1 MLKIGDIELKSP
13 VIAAPMAGISNPA
26 FRSMLYPMQAGLV
39 VSEMVSD
46 KAIMYSNT
54 KTLDMTKTWPNEHPL
69 SMQLFGHDKESM
81 IIGAKYLDEH
91 TDCDIIDINMGC
103 PVKKVIAAKAGS
115 YLLQDVE
122 YAYEL
127 VKSVVESVKK
137 PVTVKM
143 RLGFDSQHI
152 CVEEMAQA
160 MEKAG
165 VKMIAIHGRT
175 RSQMYT
181 GKADWESIY
190 KVKRVVSIPVVGN
203 GDITTVEQALT
214 HLHHVDGIMIGRA
227 LLNNPWLILQ
237 INQALQGKPI
247 EEISYERK
255 FEFIMHHCAKVL
267 VMNGDEHA
275 SIKQMRSFVA
285 WMVAGLPHSH
295 VIKQQINQCVTKQEF
310 DDLVSA
316 YFTQIINERNMRDG
330 ICI

>member
-13 VIAAPMAGISNPA
+13 IIAAPMAGISNPA
-26 FRSMLYPMQAGLV
+26 FRSMLYPMNAGLV
-39 VSEMVSD
+39 VGEMVSD

-81 IIGAKYLDEH
+81 LIGAKYLDQY

-115 YLLQDVE
+115 YLLQDIN

-127 VKSVVESVKK
+127 VSSIVKAVSK

-143 RLGFDSQHI
+143 RLGFDSEHI
-152 CVEEMAQA
+152 VVYDMAKA

-175 RSQMYT
+175 RAQMYT
-181 GKADWESIY
+181 GKADWQPIY
-190 KVKRVVSIPVVGN
+190 QVKQMVNIPVIGN
-203 GDITTVEQALT
+203 GDIQDVDSALA

-237 INQALQGKPI
+237 INQALAG
-247 EEISYERK
+247 ENVTEISYEQK
-255 FEFIMHHCAKVL
+255 YEFIMKHCNNVL
-267 VMNGDEHA
+267 VMNDNELL

-285 WMVAGLPHSH
+285 WMVSGLPHCH
-295 VIKQQINQCVTKQEF
+295 VIKKQINQCETKEAF
-310 DDLVSA
+310 DQLINQ
-316 YFTQIINERNMRDG
+316 YFNQIIAERNIKTLG
-330 ICI
+330 

>member
-13 VIAAPMAGISNPA
+13 IIAAPMAGISNPA
-26 FRSMLYPMQAGLV
+26 FRSMLYPMNAGLV
-39 VSEMVSD
+39 VGEMVSD

-81 IIGAKYLDEH
+81 LIGAKYLDQH

-115 YLLQDVE
+115 YLLQDIN

-127 VKSVVESVKK
+127 VSSIVKAVSK

-143 RLGFDSQHI
+143 RLGFDSEHI
-152 CVEEMAQA
+152 VVYDMAKA

-175 RSQMYT
+175 RAQMYT
-181 GKADWESIY
+181 GKADWQPIY
-190 KVKRVVSIPVVGN
+190 QVKQMVNIPVIGN
-203 GDITTVEQALT
+203 GDIQDVDSALA

-237 INQALQGKPI
+237 INQALAG
-247 EEISYERK
+247 ENVTEISYEQK
-255 FEFIMHHCAKVL
+255 YKFIMKHCNNVL
-267 VMNGDEHA
+267 VMNDNELL

-285 WMVAGLPHSH
+285 WMVSGLPHCH
-295 VIKQQINQCVTKQEF
+295 VIKKQINQCETKEAF
-310 DDLVSA
+310 DQLINQ
-316 YFTQIINERNMRDG
+316 YFNQIIAERNIKTLG
-330 ICI
+330 

>member
-13 VIAAPMAGISNPA
+13 IIAAPMAGISNPA
-26 FRSMLYPMQAGLV
+26 FRSMLYPMNAGLV
-39 VSEMVSD
+39 VGEMVSD

-81 IIGAKYLDEH
+81 LIGAKYLDQH

-115 YLLQDVE
+115 YLLQDIN

-127 VKSVVESVKK
+127 VSSIVKAVSK

-143 RLGFDSQHI
+143 RLGFDSEHI
-152 CVEEMAQA
+152 VVYDMAKA

-175 RSQMYT
+175 RAQMYT
-181 GKADWESIY
+181 GKADWQPIY
-190 KVKRVVSIPVVGN
+190 QVKQMVNIPVIGN
-203 GDITTVEQALT
+203 GDIQDVDSALA

-237 INQALQGKPI
+237 INQALAG
-247 EEISYERK
+247 ENVTEISYEQK
-255 FEFIMHHCAKVL
+255 YEFIMKHCNNVL
-267 VMNGDEHA
+267 VMNDNELL

-285 WMVAGLPHSH
+285 WMVSGLPHCH
-295 VIKQQINQCVTKQEF
+295 VIKKQINQCETKEAF
-310 DDLVSA
+310 DQLINQ
-316 YFTQIINERNMRDG
+316 YFNQIIAERNIKTSG
-330 ICI
+330 

>member
-13 VIAAPMAGISNPA
+13 IIAAPMAGISNPA
-26 FRSMLYPMQAGLV
+26 FRSMLYPMNAGLV
-39 VSEMVSD
+39 VGEMVSD

-81 IIGAKYLDEH
+81 LIGAKYLDQH

-115 YLLQDVE
+115 YLLQDIN

-127 VKSVVESVKK
+127 VSSIVKAVSK

-143 RLGFDSQHI
+143 RLGFDSEHI
-152 CVEEMAQA
+152 VVYDMAKA

-175 RSQMYT
+175 RAQMYT
-181 GKADWESIY
+181 GKADWQPIY
-190 KVKRVVSIPVVGN
+190 QVKQMVNIPVIGN
-203 GDITTVEQALT
+203 GDIQNVDSALA

-237 INQALQGKPI
+237 INQALAG
-247 EEISYERK
+247 ENVTEISYEQK
-255 FEFIMHHCAKVL
+255 YEFIMKHCNNVL
-267 VMNGDEHA
+267 VMNDNELL

-285 WMVAGLPHSH
+285 WMVSGLPHCH
-295 VIKQQINQCVTKQEF
+295 VIKKQINQCETKEAF
-310 DDLVSA
+310 DQLINQ
-316 YFTQIINERNMRDG
+316 YFNQIIAERNIKTLG
-330 ICI
+330 

>member
-13 VIAAPMAGISNPA
+13 IIAAPMAGISNPA
-26 FRSMLYPMQAGLV
+26 FRSMLYPMNAGLV
-39 VSEMVSD
+39 VGEMVSD

-81 IIGAKYLDEH
+81 IIGAKYLDQH

-115 YLLQDVE
+115 YLLQDIN

-127 VKSVVESVKK
+127 VSSIVKAVSK

-143 RLGFDSQHI
+143 RLGFDSEHI
-152 CVEEMAQA
+152 VVYDMAKA

-175 RSQMYT
+175 RAQMYT
-181 GKADWESIY
+181 GKADWQPIY
-190 KVKRVVSIPVVGN
+190 QVKQMVNIPVIGN
-203 GDITTVEQALT
+203 GDIQDVDSALA

-237 INQALQGKPI
+237 INQALAG
-247 EEISYERK
+247 ENVTEISYEQK
-255 FEFIMHHCAKVL
+255 YEFIMKHCNNVL
-267 VMNGDEHA
+267 VMNDNELL

-285 WMVAGLPHSH
+285 WMVSGLPHCH
-295 VIKQQINQCVTKQEF
+295 VIKKQINQCETKEAF
-310 DDLVSA
+310 DQLINQ
-316 YFTQIINERNMRDG
+316 YFNQIIAERNIKTSG
-330 ICI
+330 

>member
-13 VIAAPMAGISNPA
+13 IIAAPMAGISNPA
-26 FRSMLYPMQAGLV
+26 FRSMLYPMNVGLV
-39 VSEMVSD
+39 VGEMVSD

-81 IIGAKYLDEH
+81 LIGAKYLDQH

-115 YLLQDVE
+115 YLLQDIN

-127 VKSVVESVKK
+127 VSSIVKAVSK

-143 RLGFDSQHI
+143 RLGFDSEHI
-152 CVEEMAQA
+152 VVYDMAKA

-175 RSQMYT
+175 RAQMYT
-181 GKADWESIY
+181 GKADWQPIY
-190 KVKRVVSIPVVGN
+190 QVKQMVNIPVIGN
-203 GDITTVEQALT
+203 GDIQDVDSALA

-237 INQALQGKPI
+237 INQALAG
-247 EEISYERK
+247 ENVTEISYEQK
-255 FEFIMHHCAKVL
+255 YEFIMKHCNNVL
-267 VMNGDEHA
+267 VMNDNELL

-285 WMVAGLPHSH
+285 WMVSGLPHCH
-295 VIKQQINQCVTKQEF
+295 VIKKQINQCETKEAF
-310 DDLVSA
+310 DQLINQ
-316 YFTQIINERNMRDG
+316 YFNQIIVERNIKTLG
-330 ICI
+330 

>member
-13 VIAAPMAGISNPA
+13 IIAAPMAGISNPA
-26 FRSMLYPMQAGLV
+26 FRSMLYPMNVGLV
-39 VSEMVSD
+39 VGEMVSD

-81 IIGAKYLDEH
+81 LIGAKYLDQH

-115 YLLQDVE
+115 YLLQDIN

-127 VKSVVESVKK
+127 VSSIVNAVSK

-143 RLGFDSQHI
+143 RLGFDSEHI
-152 CVEEMAQA
+152 VVYDMAKA

-175 RSQMYT
+175 RAQMYT
-181 GKADWESIY
+181 GKADWQPIY
-190 KVKRVVSIPVVGN
+190 QVKQMVNIPVIGN
-203 GDITTVEQALT
+203 GDIQDVDSALA

-237 INQALQGKPI
+237 INQALAG
-247 EEISYERK
+247 ENVTEISYEQK
-255 FEFIMHHCAKVL
+255 YEFIMKHCNNVL
-267 VMNGDEHA
+267 VMNDNELL

-285 WMVAGLPHSH
+285 WMVSGLPHCH
-295 VIKQQINQCVTKQEF
+295 VIKKQINQCETKEAF
-310 DDLVSA
+310 DQLINQ
-316 YFTQIINERNMRDG
+316 YFNQIIVERNIKTLG
-330 ICI
+330 

>member
-13 VIAAPMAGISNPA
+13 IIAAPMAGISNPA
-26 FRSMLYPMQAGLV
+26 FRSMLYPMNAGLV
-39 VSEMVSD
+39 VGEMVSD

-81 IIGAKYLDEH
+81 LIGAKYLDQH
-91 TDCDIIDINMGC
+91 TNCDIIDINMGC

-115 YLLQDVE
+115 YLLQDIN

-127 VKSVVESVKK
+127 VSSIVKAVSK

-143 RLGFDSQHI
+143 RLGFDSEHI
-152 CVEEMAQA
+152 VVYDMAKA

-175 RSQMYT
+175 RAQMYT
-181 GKADWESIY
+181 GKADWQPIY
-190 KVKRVVSIPVVGN
+190 QVKQMVNIPVIGN
-203 GDITTVEQALT
+203 GDIQDVDSALA

-237 INQALQGKPI
+237 INQALAG
-247 EEISYERK
+247 ENVTEISYEQK
-255 FEFIMHHCAKVL
+255 YEFIMKHCNNVL
-267 VMNGDEHA
+267 VMNDNELL

-285 WMVAGLPHSH
+285 WMVSGLPHCH
-295 VIKQQINQCVTKQEF
+295 VIKKQINQCETKEAF
-310 DDLVSA
+310 DQLINQ
-316 YFTQIINERNMRDG
+316 YFNQIIVERNIKTLG
-330 ICI
+330 

>member
-13 VIAAPMAGISNPA
+13 IIAAPMAGISNPA
-26 FRSMLYPMQAGLV
+26 FRSMLYPMNAGLV
-39 VSEMVSD
+39 VGEMVSD

-54 KTLDMTKTWPNEHPL
+54 RTLDMTKTWPNEHPL

-81 IIGAKYLDEH
+81 LIGAKYLDQH

-115 YLLQDVE
+115 YLLQDIN

-127 VKSVVESVKK
+127 VSSIVKAVSK

-143 RLGFDSQHI
+143 RLGFDSEHI
-152 CVEEMAQA
+152 VVYDMAKA

-175 RSQMYT
+175 RAQMYT
-181 GKADWESIY
+181 GKADWQPIY
-190 KVKRVVSIPVVGN
+190 QVKQMVNIPVIGN
-203 GDITTVEQALT
+203 GDIQDVDSALA

-237 INQALQGKPI
+237 INQALAG
-247 EEISYERK
+247 ENVTEISYEQK
-255 FEFIMHHCAKVL
+255 YEFIMKHCNNVL
-267 VMNGDEHA
+267 VMNDNELL

-285 WMVAGLPHSH
+285 WMVSGLPHCH
-295 VIKQQINQCVTKQEF
+295 VIKKQINQCETKEAF
-310 DDLVSA
+310 DQLINQ
-316 YFTQIINERNMRDG
+316 YFNQIIAERNIKTLG
-330 ICI
+330 

>member
-13 VIAAPMAGISNPA
+13 IIAAPMAGISNPA
-26 FRSMLYPMQAGLV
+26 FRSMLYPMNAGLV
-39 VSEMVSD
+39 VGEMVSD

-81 IIGAKYLDEH
+81 LIGAKYLDQH

-115 YLLQDVE
+115 YLLQDIN

-127 VKSVVESVKK
+127 VSSIVKAVSK

-143 RLGFDSQHI
+143 RLGFDSEHI
-152 CVEEMAQA
+152 VVYDMAKA

-175 RSQMYT
+175 RAQMYT
-181 GKADWESIY
+181 GKADWQPIY
-190 KVKRVVSIPVVGN
+190 QVKQMVNIPVIGN
-203 GDITTVEQALT
+203 GDIQDVDSALA

-237 INQALQGKPI
+237 INQALAG
-247 EEISYERK
+247 ENVTEISYEQK
-255 FEFIMHHCAKVL
+255 YEFIMKHCNNVL
-267 VMNGDEHA
+267 VMNDNELL

-285 WMVAGLPHSH
+285 WMVSGLPHCH
-295 VIKQQINQCVTKQEF
+295 VIKKQINQCETKEAF
-310 DDLVSA
+310 DQLINQ
-316 YFTQIINERNMRDG
+316 YFNQIIAERN
-330 ICI
+330 IKP

>member
-13 VIAAPMAGISNPA
+13 IIAAPMAGISNPA
-26 FRSMLYPMQAGLV
+26 FRSMLYPMNAGLV
-39 VSEMVSD
+39 VGEMVSD

-81 IIGAKYLDEH
+81 LIGAKYLDQH

-115 YLLQDVE
+115 YLLQDIN

-127 VKSVVESVKK
+127 VSSIVKAVSK

-143 RLGFDSQHI
+143 RLGFDSEHI
-152 CVEEMAQA
+152 VVYDMAKA

-175 RSQMYT
+175 RAQMYT
-181 GKADWESIY
+181 GKADWQPIY
-190 KVKRVVSIPVVGN
+190 QVKQMVNIPVIGN
-203 GDITTVEQALT
+203 GDIQDVDSALA

-237 INQALQGKPI
+237 INQALAG
-247 EEISYERK
+247 ENVTEISYEQK
-255 FEFIMHHCAKVL
+255 YEFIMKHCNNVL
-267 VMNGDEHA
+267 VMNDNELL

-285 WMVAGLPHSH
+285 WMVSGLPHCH
-295 VIKQQINQCVTKQEF
+295 VIKKQINQCETKEAF
-310 DDLVSA
+310 DQLINQ
-316 YFTQIINERNMRDG
+316 YFNQIIAERNIKTLG
-330 ICI
+330 

>member
-13 VIAAPMAGISNPA
+13 IIAAPMAGISNPA
-26 FRSMLYPMQAGLV
+26 FRSMLYPMNAGLV
-39 VSEMVSD
+39 VGEMVSD

-81 IIGAKYLDEH
+81 LIGAKYLDQH

-115 YLLQDVE
+115 YLLQDIN

-127 VKSVVESVKK
+127 VSSIVKAVSK

-143 RLGFDSQHI
+143 RLGFDSEHI
-152 CVEEMAQA
+152 VVYDMAKA

-175 RSQMYT
+175 RAQMYT
-181 GKADWESIY
+181 GKADWQPIY
-190 KVKRVVSIPVVGN
+190 QVKQMVNIPVIGN
-203 GDITTVEQALT
+203 GDIQDVDSALA

-237 INQALQGKPI
+237 INQALAG
-247 EEISYERK
+247 ENVTEISYEQK
-255 FEFIMHHCAKVL
+255 YEFIMKHCNNVL
-267 VMNGDEHA
+267 VMNDNELL

-285 WMVAGLPHSH
+285 WMVSGLPHCH
-295 VIKQQINQCVTKQEF
+295 VIKKQINQCETKEAF
-310 DDLVSA
+310 DQLSNQ
-316 YFTQIINERNMRDG
+316 YFNQIIAERNIKTLG
-330 ICI
+330 

>member
-13 VIAAPMAGISNPA
+13 IIAAPMAGISNPA
-26 FRSMLYPMQAGLV
+26 FRSMLYPMNAGLV
-39 VSEMVSD
+39 VGEMVSD

-81 IIGAKYLDEH
+81 LIGAKYLDQH

-115 YLLQDVE
+115 YLLQDIN

-127 VKSVVESVKK
+127 VSSIVKAVSK

-143 RLGFDSQHI
+143 RLGFDSEHI
-152 CVEEMAQA
+152 VVYDMAKA

-175 RSQMYT
+175 RAQMYT
-181 GKADWESIY
+181 GKADWQPIY
-190 KVKRVVSIPVVGN
+190 QVKQMVNIPVIGN
-203 GDITTVEQALT
+203 GDIQDVDSALA

-237 INQALQGKPI
+237 INQALAG
-247 EEISYERK
+247 ENVTEISYEQK
-255 FEFIMHHCAKVL
+255 YEFIMKHCNNVL
-267 VMNGDEHA
+267 VMNDNELL

-285 WMVAGLPHSH
+285 WMVSGLPHCH
-295 VIKQQINQCVTKQEF
+295 VIKKQINQCETKEAF
-310 DDLVSA
+310 DQLINQ
-316 YFTQIINERNMRDG
+316 YFNQIIVERNIKTLG
-330 ICI
+330 

>member
-26 FRSMLYPMQAGLV
+26 FRSMLYPMNAGLV
-39 VSEMVSD
+39 VGEMVSD

-81 IIGAKYLDEH
+81 LIGAKYLDQH

-103 PVKKVIAAKAGS
+103 PVKKVIAAKAGC
-115 YLLQDVE
+115 YLLQDIN

-127 VKSVVESVKK
+127 VSSIVKAVSK

-143 RLGFDSQHI
+143 RLGFDSEHI
-152 CVEEMAQA
+152 VVYDMAKA

-175 RSQMYT
+175 RAQMYT
-181 GKADWESIY
+181 GKADWQPIY
-190 KVKRVVSIPVVGN
+190 QVKQMVNIPVIGN
-203 GDITTVEQALT
+203 GDIQDVDSALA

-237 INQALQGKPI
+237 INQALAG
-247 EEISYERK
+247 ENVTEISYEQK
-255 FEFIMHHCAKVL
+255 YEFIMKHCNNVL
-267 VMNGDEHA
+267 VMNDNEQL

-285 WMVAGLPHSH
+285 WMVSGLPHCH
-295 VIKQQINQCVTKQEF
+295 VIKKQINQCETKEAF
-310 DDLVSA
+310 DQLINQ
-316 YFTQIINERNMRDG
+316 YFNQIIAERNIKTLG
-330 ICI
+330 

>member
-13 VIAAPMAGISNPA
+13 IIAAPMAGISNPA
-26 FRSMLYPMQAGLV
+26 FRSMLYPMNAGLV
-39 VSEMVSD
+39 VGEMVSD

-69 SMQLFGHDKESM
+69 SMQLFVHDKESM
-81 IIGAKYLDEH
+81 LIGAKYLDQH

-115 YLLQDVE
+115 YLLQDIN

-127 VKSVVESVKK
+127 VSSIVKAVSK

-143 RLGFDSQHI
+143 RSGFDSEHI
-152 CVEEMAQA
+152 VVYDMAKA

-175 RSQMYT
+175 RAQMYT
-181 GKADWESIY
+181 GKADWQPIY
-190 KVKRVVSIPVVGN
+190 QVKQMVNIPVIGN
-203 GDITTVEQALT
+203 GDIQDVDSALA

-237 INQALQGKPI
+237 INQALAG
-247 EEISYERK
+247 ENVTEISYEQK
-255 FEFIMHHCAKVL
+255 YEFIMKHCNNVL
-267 VMNGDEHA
+267 VMNDNELL

-285 WMVAGLPHSH
+285 WMVSGLPHCH
-295 VIKQQINQCVTKQEF
+295 VIKKQINQCETKEAF
-310 DDLVSA
+310 DQLINQ
-316 YFTQIINERNMRDG
+316 YFNQIIAERNIKTLG
-330 ICI
+330 

>member
-13 VIAAPMAGISNPA
+13 IIAAPMAGISNPA
-26 FRSMLYPMQAGLV
+26 FRSMLYPMNVGLV
-39 VSEMVSD
+39 VGEMVSD

-81 IIGAKYLDEH
+81 LIGAKYLDQH

-115 YLLQDVE
+115 YLLQDIN

-127 VKSVVESVKK
+127 VSSIVKAVSK

-143 RLGFDSQHI
+143 RLGFDSEHI
-152 CVEEMAQA
+152 VVYDMAKA

-175 RSQMYT
+175 RAQMYT
-181 GKADWESIY
+181 GKADWQPIY
-190 KVKRVVSIPVVGN
+190 QVKQMVNIPVIGN
-203 GDITTVEQALT
+203 GDIQDVDSALA

-237 INQALQGKPI
+237 INQALAG
-247 EEISYERK
+247 ENVTEISYEQK
-255 FEFIMHHCAKVL
+255 YEFIMKHCNNVL
-267 VMNGDEHA
+267 VMNDNELL

-285 WMVAGLPHSH
+285 WMVSGLPHCH
-295 VIKQQINQCVTKQEF
+295 VIKKQINQCETKEAF
-310 DDLVSA
+310 DQLINQ
-316 YFTQIINERNMRDG
+316 YFNQIIAERNIKTLG
-330 ICI
+330 

>member
-13 VIAAPMAGISNPA
+13 IIAAPMAGISNPA
-26 FRSMLYPMQAGLV
+26 FRSMLYPMNAGLV
-39 VSEMVSD
+39 VGEMVSD

-81 IIGAKYLDEH
+81 LIGAKYLDQH

-115 YLLQDVE
+115 YLLQDIN

-127 VKSVVESVKK
+127 VSSIVKAVSK

-143 RLGFDSQHI
+143 RLGFDSEHI
-152 CVEEMAQA
+152 VVYDMAKA

-175 RSQMYT
+175 RAQMYT
-181 GKADWESIY
+181 GKADWQPIY
-190 KVKRVVSIPVVGN
+190 QVKQMVNIPVIGN
-203 GDITTVEQALT
+203 GDIQDVDSALA

-237 INQALQGKPI
+237 INQALAG
-247 EEISYERK
+247 ENVTEISYEQK
-255 FEFIMHHCAKVL
+255 NEFIMKHCNNVL
-267 VMNGDEHA
+267 VMNDNELL

-285 WMVAGLPHSH
+285 WMVSGLPHCH
-295 VIKQQINQCVTKQEF
+295 VIKKQINQCETKEAF
-310 DDLVSA
+310 DQLINQ
-316 YFTQIINERNMRDG
+316 YFNQIIAERNIKTLG
-330 ICI
+330 